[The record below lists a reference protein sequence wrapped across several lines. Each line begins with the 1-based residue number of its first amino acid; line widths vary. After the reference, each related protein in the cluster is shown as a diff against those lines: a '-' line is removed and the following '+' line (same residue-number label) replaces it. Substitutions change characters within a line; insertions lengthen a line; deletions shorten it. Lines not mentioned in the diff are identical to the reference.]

1 MWYNY
6 KVMNMNG
13 ILIIDKPKNIT
24 SRDVVNEVVKKF
36 NTKKVGHTGTLDPL
50 ATGVLVVCVG
60 KATKLVNE
68 LTSTEKEYIASVCL
82 GIKTDTL
89 DSMGSALFEEDVI
102 KTKEE
107 IIKVLNSFKGKYN
120 QEVPIYSAVKIDGK
134 KLYEYAREGINIDLP
149 KREVEIKDI
158 ELIDDIEY
166 KNNKTNFKFRCVVS
180 KGTYIRSLINDIATE
195 LDTIGIMI
203 NLRRIRQGSFK
214 IESSIKLED
223 INTSNLKSIL
233 EILPYKKV
241 ELSDDIRKK
250 VVNGALIDNIYNED
264 KILFIENNEAIALY
278 KISDDKS
285 KLKSYIMFKGGEL

>member
-1 MWYNY
+1 MWYN
-6 KVMNMNG
+6 VVVIDMNG

-68 LTSTEKEYIASVCL
+68 LTSTEKEYIASVTL

-89 DSMGSALFEEDVI
+89 DSMGSVLFEEDVV
-102 KTKEE
+102 KSKEE
-107 IIKVLNSFKGKYN
+107 IIKVLDSFKGKYN

-134 KLYEYAREGINIDLP
+134 KLYEYAREGINIELP

-158 ELIDDIEY
+158 ELIGDIEY

-180 KGTYIRSLINDIATE
+180 KGTYIRSLINDIATK
-195 LDTIGIMI
+195 LDTIGIMT
-203 NLRRIRQGSFK
+203 NLRRIRQGNFK
-214 IESSIKLED
+214 IENSIKLED

-241 ELSDDIRKK
+241 ELSEDIRKK
-250 VVNGALIDNIYNED
+250 VVNGALVDNIYNED

-278 KISDDKS
+278 KISDDKN